1 MHFLTLK
8 INNVPVVITV
18 GNAFSANRDVEAAPK
33 AYGGGGG
40 DRLGP
45 FVDVLPARVHLT
57 QSCNNSILR
66 I

>member
-40 DRLGP
+40 
-45 FVDVLPARVHLT
+45 
-57 QSCNNSILR
+57 
-66 I
+66 